1 VLIAWALWSAGAFK
15 AWRNN
20 KTKTNMNDAQ
30 LKLSSQICFL
40 FRFRLITKAYKPYLD
55 EMGITY
61 PQYLVL
67 LVLWEND
74 GLYVNQITELLLS
87 TNTLSPLLKRMEKM
101 EFYNARSIEDERSVI
116 VQLTEKE
123 AKEQS
128 KPTPFLKN

>member
-40 FRFRLITKAYKPYLD
+40 YSASRLITKAYKPYLD

-101 EFYNARSIEDERSVI
+101 KFYNARSIEDERSVI

-123 AKEQS
+123 VNCKASQTHS
-128 KPTPFLKN
+128 